1 VARSHFCQASADP
14 TLPPHPLTN
23 LLSAS
28 RLAIPVA
35 SRLLGLCAVSAA
47 VAACV
52 ELTPLRLLVTEQ
64 GAAALPSLA
73 WSAPFALRLICA
85 RATFSA
91 LMLWYAS
98 VRCAKPAARWMSML
112 HDKMRQD
119 RYLVGFQLQ
128 NKEPGIGASGCR
140 EHVAAAADAH
150 DKTD

>member
-1 VARSHFCQASADP
+1 
-14 TLPPHPLTN
+14 
-23 LLSAS
+23 
-28 RLAIPVA
+28 
-35 SRLLGLCAVSAA
+35 LLGLCAVSAA

-98 VRCAKPAARWMSML
+98 ARCAKPAARWMSTL

-128 NKEPGIGASGCR
+128 NKEPEPDIGAPGCR
-140 EHVAAAADAH
+140 EHVAAADAH